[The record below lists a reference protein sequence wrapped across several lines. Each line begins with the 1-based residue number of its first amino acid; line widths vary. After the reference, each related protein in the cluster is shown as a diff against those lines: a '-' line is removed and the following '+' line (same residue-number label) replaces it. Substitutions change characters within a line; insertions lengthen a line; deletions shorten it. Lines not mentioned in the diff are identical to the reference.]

1 VGNKSR
7 RRPILFGF
15 EEKVIFISEMKN
27 KKHSRIVRDYDKQ
40 KEKHLEKLATKML
53 ENDEKLSKLKGK
65 NISTNFLDLF

>member
-7 RRPILFGF
+7 RRPILFSF
-15 EEKVIFISEMKN
+15 KEKIIFISEMKK
-27 KKHSRIVRDYDKQ
+27 KKHSRLVRDYDKQ

-65 NISTNFLDLF
+65 NINTNFLDLF

>member
-1 VGNKSR
+1 MGNKSR
-7 RRPILFGF
+7 RRPIFFGF
-15 EEKVIFISEMKN
+15 KEKVIFISEMKN
-27 KKHSRIVRDYDKQ
+27 KKHSRLVRDYDKQ

>member
-1 VGNKSR
+1 MGNKSR
-7 RRPILFGF
+7 RRPIFFSF
-15 EEKVIFISEMKN
+15 EKKVIFISEMKS
-27 KKHSRIVRDYDKQ
+27 KKHSRIVKDYDKQ

>member
-1 VGNKSR
+1 
-7 RRPILFGF
+7 
-15 EEKVIFISEMKN
+15 MKN
-27 KKHSRIVRDYDKQ
+27 KKHSRLVRDYDKQ

>member
-1 VGNKSR
+1 MKS
-7 RRPILFGF
+7 
-15 EEKVIFISEMKN
+15 

-53 ENDEKLSKLKGK
+53 DNDEKLSKLKGK